1 MSPAAAPSVP
11 GTLTIPYAGLMTT
24 DPDPSAVPLAGD
36 VTGPQVI
43 PAPEVRGVPRV
54 GRAWRVRA
62 QMAVRGVGPPTVA
75 IGIPGGDDAVSQR
88 HARAVIDLAL
98 RVGEAMLSTG
108 ASASEVV
115 ATVLRLVGA
124 YGISSAHVDITFTS
138 ITISIQRG
146 LDEDP
151 LAVLRVMRVR
161 TLDYTRLQNVQRL
174 VDQIAQPRAGEQ
186 VPEPDEARD
195 RLADILSAPHP
206 YRRWIVSGGGAL
218 LAVGVVALFGAGPL
232 MWLIAA
238 VTALIVDQTQ
248 RWLSRLEVAAFF
260 NQAVSA
266 AIPTLVAVVIFWMRS
281 RGWELPGVDSPSLV
295 VISGIIL
302 LLAGLTVM
310 GAAQD
315 AIDGYYVTAGARG
328 LEMFMLTL
336 GLAVGVATVLGL
348 AWRLGIPMEISP
360 YVSVGGS
367 PLQSTFAAAAIGAG
381 FAWSTYT
388 GFRATLLAA
397 AVAAGSW
404 VVYELLFPLGL
415 GVGGAVVLPAAV
427 VGAVAYAAHRML
439 RVPELA
445 IVMAGIVPLLPG
457 LSVYRAI
464 FLMMDNTALLPAAAE
479 ALFNA
484 LSIGIGLAAGVW
496 IGQYLARRR
505 FGLDAAAQLARNRS
519 RGAPR

>member
-1 MSPAAAPSVP
+1 MTDEQEAPD
-11 GTLTIPYAGLMTT
+11 L
-24 DPDPSAVPLAGD
+24 PLGGD

-43 PAPEVRGVPRV
+43 TGPQVRAAPRV
-54 GRAWRVRA
+54 GRAWRRRA
-62 QMAVRGVGPPTVA
+62 QWAVRGVGPPTVA
-75 IGIPGGDDAVSQR
+75 IAIPGSDDEVSQR

-108 ASASEVV
+108 ASAADVV

-124 YGISSAHVDITFTS
+124 YGIRSAHVDITFTS
-138 ITISIQRG
+138 ITVSIHRG

-151 LAVLRVMRVR
+151 LAVLRVIRVR
-161 TLDYTRLQNVQRL
+161 TRDYTRLQNLQLL
-174 VDQIAQPRAGEQ
+174 VDEIARPKPGEEA
-186 VPEPDEARD
+186 PEPEVARE
-195 RLADILSAPHP
+195 RLAEILSAPHP
-206 YRRWIVSGGGAL
+206 YRRWLVTGGGAL

-238 VTALIVDQTQ
+238 VTTVIVDQVQ
-248 RWLSRLEVAAFF
+248 RALSRLGIADFL

-266 AIPTLVAVVIFWMRS
+266 AIPTVVAVAIFWMRGQ
-281 RGWELPGVDSPSLV
+281 GWELPGVESPSLV

-302 LLAGLTVM
+302 LLSGLTVM

-328 LEMFMLTL
+328 LEVLILTL
-336 GLAVGVATVLGL
+336 GLAVGVATVLGV

-360 YVSVGGS
+360 FITVGGS
-367 PLQSTFAAAAIGAG
+367 PVQSTVAAAAIGAG

-397 AVAAGSW
+397 AAAAAAW
-404 VVYELLFPLGL
+404 VVYEVMLLLGL
-415 GVGGAVVLPAAV
+415 GPAEAVVVPAIV
-427 VGAVAYAAHRML
+427 VGALAYAAHRLL

-457 LSVYRAI
+457 MAVYRAI
-464 FLMMDNTALLPAAAE
+464 FLSMDNDVLLPQAAAE
-479 ALFNA
+479 VVLAV
-484 LSIGIGLAAGVW
+484 SIGLGLAAGVW

-505 FGLDAAAQLARNRS
+505 FGLDVAAQRARMRS

>member
-1 MSPAAAPSVP
+1 
-11 GTLTIPYAGLMTT
+11 
-24 DPDPSAVPLAGD
+24 
-36 VTGPQVI
+36 
-43 PAPEVRGVPRV
+43 
-54 GRAWRVRA
+54 
-62 QMAVRGVGPPTVA
+62 MAVRGVNPPTVE
-75 IGIPGGDDAVSQR
+75 IGVPGSDDAVSQR

-115 ATVLRLVGA
+115 ATVLRLVSA
-124 YGISSAHVDITFTS
+124 YGIRSAHVDITFTS
-138 ITISIQRG
+138 ITVAIHRG

-151 LAVLRVMRVR
+151 LAVMRVIRVR
-161 TLDYTRLQNVQRL
+161 TLDYTRLQNLQLL
-174 VDQIAQPRAGEQ
+174 VDQIAQPRAGQ
-186 VPEPDEARD
+186 DVPEPVEARE
-195 RLADILSAPHP
+195 RLAHILSAPHP
-206 YRRWIVSGGGAL
+206 YRRWLVSGGSAL
-218 LAVGVVALFGAGPL
+218 LAIGVVALFGAGPL

-248 RWLSRLEVAAFF
+248 RWMSRLGVAAFF

-266 AIPTLVAVVIFWMRS
+266 AIPTGVAVLIFWLRS

-348 AWRLGIPMEISP
+348 AWRLGVPMEISP
-360 YVSVGGS
+360 YVSVGAA
-367 PLQSTFAAAAIGAG
+367 PLQSTVAAAAIGAG
-381 FAWSTYT
+381 FAGSTYT

-404 VVYELLFPLGL
+404 VTYELVFPLDL

-427 VGAVAYAAHRML
+427 VGAVAYAAHRLL

-464 FLMMDNTALLPAAAE
+464 FLMMDNTTLLPAAAE

-484 LSIGIGLAAGVW
+484 LSIGVGLAAGVW

-505 FGLDAAAQLARNRS
+505 FGLDAAAQLARSRS
-519 RGAPR
+519 RGAPH

>member
-1 MSPAAAPSVP
+1 MS
-11 GTLTIPYAGLMTT
+11 
-24 DPDPSAVPLAGD
+24 DDPSHPDVPLGD

-43 PAPEVRGVPRV
+43 PGREVRGVPRV

-62 QMAVRGVGPPTVA
+62 EMAVRGVGPPTVA
-75 IGIPGGDDAVSQR
+75 IGVPGSDDAVSQR

-115 ATVLRLVGA
+115 ATVLRLCSA
-124 YGISSAHVDITFTS
+124 YGINSVHVDITFTS
-138 ITISIQRG
+138 ITVAIHRG

-151 LAVLRVMRVR
+151 LSLMRVVRVR
-161 TLDYTRLQNVQRL
+161 TLDYTRLQHLQVL
-174 VDQIAQPRAGEQ
+174 VDQIAQPGPGAAA
-186 VPEPDEARD
+186 PEPEEARL
-195 RLADILSAPHP
+195 RLTSILSAPHP
-206 YRRWIVSGGGAL
+206 YRRWLVSWGGAL
-218 LAVGVVALFGAGPL
+218 LAVGVVALFGAGPV
-232 MWLIAA
+232 MWAIAA
-238 VTALIVDQTQ
+238 ATALVVDQTQ
-248 RWLSRLEVAAFF
+248 RWLSRIGVAAFF

-266 AIPTLVAVVIFWMRS
+266 AIPTSVAVLIFWMRS

-348 AWRLGIPMEISP
+348 AWRLGVPMEISP
-360 YVSVGGS
+360 YVSVGGN
-367 PLQSTFAAAAIGAG
+367 PVQSTLAAAAIGAG

-397 AVAAGSW
+397 AIAAGSW
-404 VVYELLFPLGL
+404 GVYELVFPLGL
-415 GVGGAVVLPAAV
+415 GVGGSVVLPAAV
-427 VGAVAYAAHRML
+427 VGAVAYAAHRTL

-464 FLMMDNTALLPAAAE
+464 FLMMDDTVLLPAAAE

-484 LSIGIGLAAGVW
+484 LSIGVGLAAGVW
-496 IGQYLARRR
+496 AGQYLARRR
-505 FGLDAAAQLARNRS
+505 FGLDLAAQRARNRS
-519 RGAPR
+519 RGALR